1 MKYNKKDFINTYI
14 IKVKIDGNEEELKN
28 FGESELEVLDNMV
41 DISIVDEVTEIRELN
56 TGRVWQ
62 GSGSLKG
69 LRKIKSKLN
78 KIKGNFN
85 DI

>member
-69 LRKIKSKLN
+69 LRMIKSKLN
-78 KIKGNFN
+78 KIKGNFS

>member
-28 FGESELEVLDNMV
+28 FGESALEVLDNMV

-69 LRKIKSKLN
+69 LRIIKSKLN

>member
-69 LRKIKSKLN
+69 LRIIKSKLN

>member
-69 LRKIKSKLN
+69 LRMIKSQLD
-78 KIKGNFN
+78 KIKGNFS